1 MEKFKSQINLIE
13 IEIDKYINSLGDNS
27 IYDSVKYFLK
37 LPSKRVRPLFTLL
50 TNALYNNN
58 HSFAIPAA
66 LSNEM
71 FHNFTLLHDDIMD
84 SSKKRRGFDTVHEK
98 WNVNQAIL
106 SGDSIL
112 IMATKFLDFY
122 ESKIQKDLLKLFNS
136 TALEVCE
143 GQQLDMEFENK
154 INIDFDDYIDMITKK
169 TSVLIASSIKMG
181 GIINELDKDEL
192 NRLYDI
198 GLNLG
203 IAFQI
208 QDDYLDLFGDE
219 KIIGKKVGL
228 DVINNK
234 KTALHHLFVN
244 QASKTEL
251 SKYQDYMLLKNHD
264 EKVRKIKSLFS
275 DNNTDKSLKNLV
287 EDYSNKADSII
298 QKLTP
303 EFDQRPNLIL
313 LSDFLL
319 KSDIQQI
326 VDNLKDVSHKF
337 SGKTVLLTGGRGFL
351 GRYFMEIFNELNET
365 VLEDKVADQIAKQ
378 MNVCTQ
384 QPESLTNHLGQL
396 P

>member
-27 IYDSVKYFLK
+27 IYNSVKYFLK

-50 TNALYNNN
+50 ANALYNNN

-106 SGDSIL
+106 SGDSML

-122 ESKIQKDLLKLFNS
+122 DSKIQKDLLKLFNS

-143 GQQLDMEFENK
+143 GQQLDIEFENK
-154 INIDFDDYIDMITKK
+154 TDIDFDDYVDMITKK
-169 TSVLIASSIKMG
+169 TSVLIASSIEMG
-181 GIINELDKDEL
+181 GIINKIDKAEL

-208 QDDYLDLFGDE
+208 QDDYLDLFGNE
-219 KIIGKKVGL
+219 KIIGKKVGQ
-228 DVINNK
+228 DVVNNK

-244 QASKTEL
+244 KASKTEL
-251 SKYQDYMLLKNHD
+251 SKYQDYVLLKNHD
-264 EKVRKIKSLFS
+264 EKVEKIKSLFS
-275 DNNTDKSLKNLV
+275 DNNTDKSLKILV

-298 QKLTP
+298 KNLNP
-303 EFDQRPNLIL
+303 EFDKRPNLIL
-313 LSDFLL
+313 LSEFLL
-319 KSDIQQI
+319 KR
-326 VDNLKDVSHKF
+326 N
-337 SGKTVLLTGGRGFL
+337 
-351 GRYFMEIFNELNET
+351 Y
-365 VLEDKVADQIAKQ
+365 
-378 MNVCTQ
+378 
-384 QPESLTNHLGQL
+384 
-396 P
+396 

>member
-122 ESKIQKDLLKLFNS
+122 DSKIQKDLLKLFNS

-154 INIDFDDYIDMITKK
+154 IDIDFDDYIDMITKK

-181 GIINELDKDEL
+181 GIINELDQDEL
-192 NRLYDI
+192 NCLYDI

-244 QASKTEL
+244 KASKTEL
-251 SKYQDYMLLKNHD
+251 SKYQDYMLLKNNY
-264 EKVRKIKSLFS
+264 EKVEKIKSLLS
-275 DNNTDKSLKNLV
+275 KNNTDKSLKNLV

-313 LSDFLL
+313 LSEFLL
-319 KSDIQQI
+319 KR
-326 VDNLKDVSHKF
+326 N
-337 SGKTVLLTGGRGFL
+337 
-351 GRYFMEIFNELNET
+351 Y
-365 VLEDKVADQIAKQ
+365 
-378 MNVCTQ
+378 
-384 QPESLTNHLGQL
+384 
-396 P
+396 

>member
-106 SGDSIL
+106 SGDSML

-122 ESKIQKDLLKLFNS
+122 DSKIQKDLLKLFNS

-143 GQQLDMEFENK
+143 GQQLDIEFENK
-154 INIDFDDYIDMITKK
+154 IDIDFDDYIDMITKK

-192 NRLYDI
+192 NCLYDI

-244 QASKTEL
+244 KASKTEL
-251 SKYQDYMLLKNHD
+251 TKYQDYMLLKNND
-264 EKVRKIKSLFS
+264 EKVEKIKSLLS
-275 DNNTDKSLKNLV
+275 KNNTDKSLKNLV

-303 EFDQRPNLIL
+303 EFDQRSNLIL
-313 LSDFLL
+313 P
-319 KSDIQQI
+319 
-326 VDNLKDVSHKF
+326 VSYTH
-337 SGKTVLLTGGRGFL
+337 LT
-351 GRYFMEIFNELNET
+351 
-365 VLEDKVADQIAKQ
+365 
-378 MNVCTQ
+378 
-384 QPESLTNHLGQL
+384 L
-396 P
+396 PTICSV

>member
-50 TNALYNNN
+50 TNALYNND

-106 SGDSIL
+106 SGDSML

-154 INIDFDDYIDMITKK
+154 IDIDFDDYIDMITKK

-192 NRLYDI
+192 NCLYDI

-244 QASKTEL
+244 KASKTEL

-264 EKVRKIKSLFS
+264 EKVKKIKSLFS

-287 EDYSNKADSII
+287 VDYSNKADSII

-303 EFDQRPNLIL
+303 EFDQRPNFIL
-313 LSDFLL
+313 LSEFLL
-319 KSDIQQI
+319 KR
-326 VDNLKDVSHKF
+326 N
-337 SGKTVLLTGGRGFL
+337 
-351 GRYFMEIFNELNET
+351 Y
-365 VLEDKVADQIAKQ
+365 
-378 MNVCTQ
+378 
-384 QPESLTNHLGQL
+384 
-396 P
+396 

>member
-50 TNALYNNN
+50 TNALYNND

-98 WNVNQAIL
+98 WSVNQAIL
-106 SGDSIL
+106 SGDSML

-122 ESKIQKDLLKLFNS
+122 DSKIQKDLLKLFNS

-169 TSVLIASSIKMG
+169 TSVLIASSVKMG

-192 NRLYDI
+192 NCLYDI

-244 QASKTEL
+244 KASKTEL
-251 SKYQDYMLLKNHD
+251 SKYQDYILLKNND
-264 EKVRKIKSLFS
+264 EKVEKIKSLLS
-275 DNNTDKSLKNLV
+275 KNNTDKSLKNLV

-313 LSDFLL
+313 LSEFLL
-319 KSDIQQI
+319 KR
-326 VDNLKDVSHKF
+326 N
-337 SGKTVLLTGGRGFL
+337 
-351 GRYFMEIFNELNET
+351 Y
-365 VLEDKVADQIAKQ
+365 
-378 MNVCTQ
+378 
-384 QPESLTNHLGQL
+384 
-396 P
+396 

>member
-106 SGDSIL
+106 SGDSML
-112 IMATKFLDFY
+112 IMAIKFLDFY
-122 ESKIQKDLLKLFNS
+122 DSKIQKDLLKLFNS

-192 NRLYDI
+192 NCLYDI

-244 QASKTEL
+244 QAPKTEL

-264 EKVRKIKSLFS
+264 EKVKKIKSLFS

-298 QKLTP
+298 QKLKP

-313 LSDFLL
+313 LSEFLL
-319 KSDIQQI
+319 KR
-326 VDNLKDVSHKF
+326 N
-337 SGKTVLLTGGRGFL
+337 
-351 GRYFMEIFNELNET
+351 Y
-365 VLEDKVADQIAKQ
+365 
-378 MNVCTQ
+378 
-384 QPESLTNHLGQL
+384 
-396 P
+396 

>member
-1 MEKFKSQINLIE
+1 MEKFKSHIKLIE

-106 SGDSIL
+106 SGDSML

-122 ESKIQKDLLKLFNS
+122 DSKIQKDLLKLFNS

-143 GQQLDMEFENK
+143 GQQLDIEFENK
-154 INIDFDDYIDMITKK
+154 IDIDFDDYIDMITKK
-169 TSVLIASSIKMG
+169 TSVLIASSIKMA

-192 NRLYDI
+192 NCLYDI

-264 EKVRKIKSLFS
+264 EKVKKIKSLFS

-298 QKLTP
+298 QNLNP

-313 LSDFLL
+313 LSEFLL
-319 KSDIQQI
+319 KR
-326 VDNLKDVSHKF
+326 N
-337 SGKTVLLTGGRGFL
+337 
-351 GRYFMEIFNELNET
+351 Y
-365 VLEDKVADQIAKQ
+365 
-378 MNVCTQ
+378 
-384 QPESLTNHLGQL
+384 
-396 P
+396 

>member
-106 SGDSIL
+106 SGDSML

-122 ESKIQKDLLKLFNS
+122 DSKIQKDLLKLFNS

-143 GQQLDMEFENK
+143 GQQLDIEFENK
-154 INIDFDDYIDMITKK
+154 IDIDFDDYIDMITKK

-181 GIINELDKDEL
+181 GIINELDQDEL
-192 NRLYDI
+192 NCLYDI

-244 QASKTEL
+244 KASKTEL
-251 SKYQDYMLLKNHD
+251 SKYQDYILLKNNN
-264 EKVRKIKSLFS
+264 EKVEKIKSLLS
-275 DNNTDKSLKNLV
+275 KNNTDKFLKNLV
-287 EDYSNKADSII
+287 EGYSNKADSII
-298 QKLTP
+298 QNLNP
-303 EFDQRPNLIL
+303 EFDKRPNLIL
-313 LSDFLL
+313 LSEFLL
-319 KSDIQQI
+319 KR
-326 VDNLKDVSHKF
+326 N
-337 SGKTVLLTGGRGFL
+337 
-351 GRYFMEIFNELNET
+351 Y
-365 VLEDKVADQIAKQ
+365 
-378 MNVCTQ
+378 
-384 QPESLTNHLGQL
+384 
-396 P
+396 

>member
-50 TNALYNNN
+50 TNALYNND

-106 SGDSIL
+106 SGDSML

-122 ESKIQKDLLKLFNS
+122 DSKIQKNLLKLFNS

-143 GQQLDMEFENK
+143 GQQLDIEFENK
-154 INIDFDDYIDMITKK
+154 SDIDFDDYIDMITKK

-192 NRLYDI
+192 NCLYDI
-198 GLNLG
+198 GLKLG

-264 EKVRKIKSLFS
+264 EKVKKIKSLFS

-303 EFDQRPNLIL
+303 EFDQRSNLIL
-313 LSDFLL
+313 LSEFLL
-319 KSDIQQI
+319 KR
-326 VDNLKDVSHKF
+326 N
-337 SGKTVLLTGGRGFL
+337 
-351 GRYFMEIFNELNET
+351 Y
-365 VLEDKVADQIAKQ
+365 
-378 MNVCTQ
+378 
-384 QPESLTNHLGQL
+384 
-396 P
+396 

>member
-58 HSFAIPAA
+58 HSFAVPAA

-98 WNVNQAIL
+98 WSVNQAIL
-106 SGDSIL
+106 SGDSML

-122 ESKIQKDLLKLFNS
+122 DSKIQKDLLKLFNS

-181 GIINELDKDEL
+181 GIINELDQDEL
-192 NRLYDI
+192 NCLYDI

-244 QASKTEL
+244 KASKTEL
-251 SKYQDYMLLKNHD
+251 SKYQDYILLKNND
-264 EKVRKIKSLFS
+264 EKVEKIKSLLS
-275 DNNTDKSLKNLV
+275 KNNTDKSLKNLV

-313 LSDFLL
+313 LSEFL
-319 KSDIQQI
+319 
-326 VDNLKDVSHKF
+326 
-337 SGKTVLLTGGRGFL
+337 
-351 GRYFMEIFNELNET
+351 
-365 VLEDKVADQIAKQ
+365 
-378 MNVCTQ
+378 
-384 QPESLTNHLGQL
+384 SLIHI
-396 P
+396 

>member
-50 TNALYNNN
+50 TNALYNND

-106 SGDSIL
+106 SGDSML

-122 ESKIQKDLLKLFNS
+122 DSKIQKDLLKLFNS

-192 NRLYDI
+192 NCLYDI

-244 QASKTEL
+244 QAPKTEL

-264 EKVRKIKSLFS
+264 EKVKKIKSLFS

-313 LSDFLL
+313 LSEFLL
-319 KSDIQQI
+319 KR
-326 VDNLKDVSHKF
+326 N
-337 SGKTVLLTGGRGFL
+337 
-351 GRYFMEIFNELNET
+351 Y
-365 VLEDKVADQIAKQ
+365 
-378 MNVCTQ
+378 
-384 QPESLTNHLGQL
+384 
-396 P
+396 

>member
-154 INIDFDDYIDMITKK
+154 IDIDFDDYIDMITKK

-181 GIINELDKDEL
+181 GIINELDQDEL
-192 NRLYDI
+192 NCLYDI

-264 EKVRKIKSLFS
+264 EKVKKIKSLFS

-319 KSDIQQI
+319 KR
-326 VDNLKDVSHKF
+326 N
-337 SGKTVLLTGGRGFL
+337 
-351 GRYFMEIFNELNET
+351 Y
-365 VLEDKVADQIAKQ
+365 
-378 MNVCTQ
+378 
-384 QPESLTNHLGQL
+384 
-396 P
+396 

>member
-50 TNALYNNN
+50 TNALYNND

-106 SGDSIL
+106 SGDSML

-122 ESKIQKDLLKLFNS
+122 DSKIQKDLLKLFNS

-154 INIDFDDYIDMITKK
+154 IDIDFDDYIDMITKK

-192 NRLYDI
+192 NCLYDI

-264 EKVRKIKSLFS
+264 EKVKKIKSLFS

-313 LSDFLL
+313 LSEFLL
-319 KSDIQQI
+319 KR
-326 VDNLKDVSHKF
+326 N
-337 SGKTVLLTGGRGFL
+337 
-351 GRYFMEIFNELNET
+351 Y
-365 VLEDKVADQIAKQ
+365 
-378 MNVCTQ
+378 
-384 QPESLTNHLGQL
+384 
-396 P
+396 

>member
-58 HSFAIPAA
+58 HSFAVPAA

-192 NRLYDI
+192 NCLYDI

-244 QASKTEL
+244 KASKTEL
-251 SKYQDYMLLKNHD
+251 SKYQDYMLLKNND
-264 EKVRKIKSLFS
+264 EKVEKIKSLLS
-275 DNNTDKSLKNLV
+275 KNNTDKSLKNLV

-313 LSDFLL
+313 LSEFLL
-319 KSDIQQI
+319 KR
-326 VDNLKDVSHKF
+326 N
-337 SGKTVLLTGGRGFL
+337 
-351 GRYFMEIFNELNET
+351 Y
-365 VLEDKVADQIAKQ
+365 
-378 MNVCTQ
+378 
-384 QPESLTNHLGQL
+384 
-396 P
+396 

>member
-50 TNALYNNN
+50 TNALYNNE

-106 SGDSIL
+106 SGDSML

-122 ESKIQKDLLKLFNS
+122 DSKIQKDLLKLFNS
-136 TALEVCE
+136 TALQVCE
-143 GQQLDMEFENK
+143 GQQLDIEFENK
-154 INIDFDDYIDMITKK
+154 IDIDFDDYIDMITKK

-181 GIINELDKDEL
+181 GIINELDQDEL
-192 NRLYDI
+192 NCLYDI

-208 QDDYLDLFGDE
+208 QDDYLDLFGNE
-219 KIIGKKVGL
+219 KIIGKKVGQ
-228 DVINNK
+228 DVFNNK

-244 QASKTEL
+244 KASKTEL
-251 SKYQDYMLLKNHD
+251 SKYQDYILLKNNN
-264 EKVRKIKSLFS
+264 EKVEKIKSLLS
-275 DNNTDKSLKNLV
+275 KNNTDKSLKNLV

-298 QKLTP
+298 QKLKP

-313 LSDFLL
+313 LSEFLL
-319 KSDIQQI
+319 KR
-326 VDNLKDVSHKF
+326 N
-337 SGKTVLLTGGRGFL
+337 
-351 GRYFMEIFNELNET
+351 Y
-365 VLEDKVADQIAKQ
+365 
-378 MNVCTQ
+378 
-384 QPESLTNHLGQL
+384 
-396 P
+396 